1 MLSYGDPQREALQHV
16 SAGAADGDIVEME
29 ITGLGK
35 LVNTIRKENT
45 NYSILALKK
54 VAEKI

>member
-1 MLSYGDPQREALQHV
+1 
-16 SAGAADGDIVEME
+16 ME